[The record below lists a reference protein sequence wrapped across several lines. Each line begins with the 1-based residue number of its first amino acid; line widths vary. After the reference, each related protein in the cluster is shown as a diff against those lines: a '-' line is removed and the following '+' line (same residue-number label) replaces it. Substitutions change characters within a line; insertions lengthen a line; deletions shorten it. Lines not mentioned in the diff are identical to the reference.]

1 MTVSR
6 VIAAIGGYFA
16 VFDSCMHGGSRDK
29 STTFW
34 SHNPRAC
41 GESLF
46 EALSVSCDGS
56 HEHAPWVPRT
66 VQGKTHFPTSEE
78 AAYPLVLCQRVA
90 HILKKEAIARGFVFP
105 EDMKHQMAH
114 DMDTGKRQLFANQSR
129 QQHLRPLVAEFGSY
143 LPLIIDVAHSSE
155 VTVLTSTWV

>member
-1 MTVSR
+1 MDISQFSTLACTEDPEISQQPFG
-6 VIAAIGGYFA
+6 VITPGHVEKVCLRPEVFPAMAATNMLLGYPELFKERLT
-16 VFDSCMHGGSRDK
+16 FLHPKKQRI
-29 STTFW
+29 STL
-34 SHNPRAC
+34 PAC
-41 GESLF
+41 
-46 EALSVSCDGS
+46 C
-56 HEHAPWVPRT
+56 PYP
-66 VQGKTHFPTSEE
+66 EE
-78 AAYPLVLCQRVA
+78 RSYRQ
-90 HILKKEAIARGFVFP
+90 RGFVFP